1 VGTLAY
7 DSTDFNF
14 GSDAKMGCGVKLNAD
29 QLKNYC
35 TTGIIGTISKS
46 QL

>member
-1 VGTLAY
+1 MGTLAY

-14 GSDAKMGCGVKLNAD
+14 GSDAKMGCGVKLNAE

-35 TTGIIGTISKS
+35 TTGLADKISKS
-46 QL
+46 